1 MHRIVI
7 ACFLASAGYAS
18 ALRPRLPP
26 QRSSTTTTTT
36 TGNARSTFALTDL
49 SSSFTRALAAK
60 TAQAPSLSSRANAA
74 RRAAPTPK
82 TPPATTATTVPAA
95 FWSALRAL
103 PSPPSPPLAAPVPV
117 EAREPPA
124 FFNPFRPMDAQSA
137 APTPAPSPAKASGGG
152 LGDLKL
158 PKLPSLDSLSTPPQE
173 LRLPDM
179 SLSSLSNAP
188 QQLKLPVVSL
198 PSSLPSLSLE
208 VLGKLPLNS
217 VRSSGAST
225 GGAATE
231 EDDGASE
238 SPSSESTPPVP
249 VVVDPPEESAPP
261 PAASQSVAAPVD
273 TALRPIF
280 SQVEEL
286 RGEVEARVERTRRLV
301 DAAQKLAS
309 IPVKAVA
316 AAGKA
321 AEEVLD
327 SIELDTPLAT
337 PAPRQPERAAEPE
350 PSQSTAP
357 EGSVADFVAAAN
369 VAVGGP
375 GDEEPGF
382 SSQLARDLSDPN
394 PDGIEVDALRE
405 DLPLDRVADASL
417 ASAIQSQLARVAL
430 KSGSA

>member
-1 MHRIVI
+1 MQRIVI
-7 ACFLASAGYAS
+7 ACCLAGAGYAS
-18 ALRPRLPP
+18 ALRPRPPP
-26 QRSSTTTTTT
+26 QRSTTTTTT
-36 TGNARSTFALTDL
+36 SNARSTFALTDL

-60 TAQAPSLSSRANAA
+60 TAQAPSLSSRANTA

-95 FWSALRAL
+95 FWSALRAS
-103 PSPPSPPLAAPVPV
+103 PSPPSPPSAAPAPA
-117 EAREPPA
+117 EARAEPPA
-124 FFNPFRPMDAQSA
+124 FFNPFRPTDAQSV
-137 APTPAPSPAKASGGG
+137 APAPAPSPTKANGGG
-152 LGDLKL
+152 LGDVKL
-158 PKLPSLDSLSTPPQE
+158 PKLPSLEPLSTPPQE
-173 LRLPDM
+173 FRLPDM
-179 SLSSLSNAP
+179 SLPSLSNAP

-208 VLGKLPLNS
+208 MLRKLNS
-217 VRSSGAST
+217 VRSPDAFA
-225 GGAATE
+225 GGAAIE
-231 EDDGASE
+231 EEEGASE
-238 SPSSESTPPVP
+238 PPSSESTPPVP

-261 PAASQSVAAPVD
+261 PAASQPVAAPVD

-286 RGEVEARVERTRRLV
+286 RGEFEAGVERTRRLV

-337 PAPRQPERAAEPE
+337 PARRQPERAAEPE

-369 VAVGGP
+369 VAVGGS

-382 SSQLARDLSDPN
+382 STQLARDLSDPN
-394 PDGIEVDALRE
+394 PDGIEADALRE

-417 ASAIQSQLARVAL
+417 ASAIQSQLARAAL